1 MNQPLG
7 ALLMVTVDI
16 DPDNAADLN
25 DWYAEEHFPEKLAE
39 PGYRGARLYVHHE
52 DAAKY
57 VALYD
62 LDDSQTASPSPEH
75 RKPASE
81 RSKQMIGSWKA
92 WTRGVWDELPCAFAG
107 PPQSAVLLVTIEID
121 PSDAEELDR
130 WCEDHLPEK
139 LAQPGFVHA
148 RRFRSHDDPGKC
160 LVVYELES
168 STVATNS
175 TKEPNEK
182 SKNIMARWK
191 SVSQSVWRAV

>member
-16 DPDNAADLN
+16 DPENAADLN
-25 DWYAEEHFPEKLAE
+25 DWYEEEHFPEKLAE

-92 WTRGVWDELPCAFAG
+92 WTRGVWDELPCAFG
-107 PPQSAVLLVTIEID
+107 GSPQPAVLLVLIEID
-121 PSDAEELDR
+121 PSDAEEFDT
-130 WCEDHLPEK
+130 WYVEHLAEK
-139 LAQPGFVHA
+139 VEEPGFVHA
-148 RRFRSHDDPGKC
+148 RRFRSHDDPGKY
-160 LVVYELES
+160 LTVYELEAP
-168 STVATNS
+168 TVAIKS
-175 TKEPNEK
+175 MKEPTERSK
-182 SKNIMARWK
+182 SIMAKWK
-191 SVSQSVWRAV
+191 SVSHSVWTAL